1 MAQPSGGKITVLAM
15 NKIMG
20 VSGLPPAMV
29 EKIMNIVVAPT
40 RSRVTKSEVSIALA
54 LVAMAQKNMDVSI
67 ENLTAHREDLPTPNL
82 PGLESIDFGSASDI
96 SAMYSTSAS
105 SKHHPVN
112 IGSSISDPWRTSTL
126 RGNVYPPPPSFLASP
141 PNPSAD
147 STTGS
152 NDPEAVR
159 KEIHQWFINLD
170 TIRLSFAPERE
181 GMFLFKH
188 TNYIVESKELALWR
202 KNVVISTEDEFTS
215 QLPIP
220 SDLAKQVPLTL
231 ETQLS
236 VIRKRLPASIEYYR
250 SMAIIM
256 DRMQKRTE
264 AAAAD
269 YTRFGLALNALAD
282 CERQCYVEECHNCQ
296 QLSQGY
302 SKIASHFGQASFALE
317 EQGKAIQREMVED
330 LKRHRDLLVSVKEL
344 LQRHD
349 RSREAGTIEA
359 LQKRIS
365 NNMAKLDTLKEAAM
379 AAASAAGAA
388 NDTNSAL
395 DYGAHDMQIE
405 KITNNIYT
413 DRMELEVQK
422 QRAVLLEYTLW
433 IEITYFHKNQA
444 MITTMYQN
452 FVTEHCK
459 TGRSLND
466 TWKSL
471 SRVVH
476 DMPMEVNGF
485 K

>member
-1 MAQPSGGKITVLAM
+1 MSAIEDSHETLTASFSASTFDSEVNGPWTAPGQGVSPDELSAVLSGVALPAIYSMAFDMAQPSGGKITVLAM

-40 RSRVTKSEVSIALA
+40 RSRVTKSEVSVALA

-67 ENLTAHREDLPTPNL
+67 ENLTAHRE
-82 PGLESIDFGSASDI
+82 
-96 SAMYSTSAS
+96 
-105 SKHHPVN
+105 
-112 IGSSISDPWRTSTL
+112 
-126 RGNVYPPPPSFLASP
+126 ASP

-152 NDPEAVR
+152 SDPEAVR

-302 SKIASHFGQASFALE
+302 TKIASHFGQASFALE

-365 NNMAKLDTLKEAAM
+365 NNMTKLDTLKEAAM

-405 KITNNIYT
+405 KITNNLYT